1 MYVSFQ
7 HPPVIVRAAAIS
19 LGSFHQFEQQ
29 SNLTAGK
36 PLRGGNSPTALWGPG
51 PVGAGVLSQLTKSE
65 PHPHPRGSVRSSQ
78 EAESIPKA
86 CPSARDTPL
95 TVLQPWVVQT
105 AGEVSLHVGRSPE
118 TLWFG
123 TSNWR
128 WPQGMDCRDPKSSTT
143 PTLWVKGRAGAHED
157 GPRVKALGPLAT
169 ERAALQGFKL
179 Q

>member
-105 AGEVSLHVGRSPE
+105 AGRSPSMWE
-118 TLWFG
+118 GVQRLSGLGLQIGDGHRERTAG
-123 TSNWR
+123 TPS
-128 WPQGMDCRDPKSSTT
+128 P
-143 PTLWVKGRAGAHED
+143 A
-157 GPRVKALGPLAT
+157 PLP
-169 ERAALQGFKL
+169 LCG
-179 Q
+179 